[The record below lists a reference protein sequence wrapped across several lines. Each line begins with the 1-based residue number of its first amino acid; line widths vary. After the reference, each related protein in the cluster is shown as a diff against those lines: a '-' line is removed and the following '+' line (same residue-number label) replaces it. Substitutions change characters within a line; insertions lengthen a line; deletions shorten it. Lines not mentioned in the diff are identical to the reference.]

1 MHGSDDE
8 ENELPMQ
15 SEKADLVEN
24 IREGNLRNMR
34 PKTRG
39 EPSVKNLDIKMNPQV
54 TD

>member
-1 MHGSDDE
+1 MTQLITKSAKKLHGSDDE

-39 EPSVKNLDIKMNPQV
+39 EPSN
-54 TD
+54 